1 MIYLKLKVI
10 GWPSILTSHMHPMIN
25 YIDYEKGL
33 IRHLSVKPIEWN
45 HYCRGRRLI
54 WIECS
59 CSGAPPS
66 LEDSTFVVFLTK
78 GMQDIKEIWTRKNQ
92 KTYLREQVSHRI
104 KKLEKWTEKVWAFA
118 SLNVHQLQEN
128 EIQNWIFFLMV
139 RKWKKSKKIKKIRHF
154 RQFLGIFGNF
164 RQFSTIFEILAKFHE
179 ISWV

>member
-1 MIYLKLKVI
+1 MKNSKISVFSLNIGKSKISVLVQIWEKIEKLGFSPIIKNSKISVFSLILDRNELLIQLKVI

-66 LEDSTFVVFLTK
+66 LEDSTLVAFLTK
-78 GMQDIKEIWTRKNQ
+78 GMQDIKEIWPRKNQ
-92 KTYLREQVSHRI
+92 KIVTLEN
-104 KKLEKWTEKVWAFA
+104 KLVTE
-118 SLNVHQLQEN
+118 
-128 EIQNWIFFLMV
+128 
-139 RKWKKSKKIKKIRHF
+139 
-154 RQFLGIFGNF
+154 
-164 RQFSTIFEILAKFHE
+164 
-179 ISWV
+179 

>member
-78 GMQDIKEIWTRKNQ
+78 GMQDIKEIWPKKNQ
-92 KTYLREQVSHRI
+92 KSYLREQVSHRI
-104 KKLEKWTEKVWAFA
+104 KKLEKKLEKWTEKVWAFA

-128 EIQNWIFFLMV
+128 EIQNWTFFLMV
-139 RKWKKSKKIKKIRHF
+139 RKWEKIQKNSKIRHF
-154 RQFLGIFGNF
+154 RQFSAIFDNF
-164 RQFSTIFEILAKFHE
+164 RQF
-179 ISWV
+179 